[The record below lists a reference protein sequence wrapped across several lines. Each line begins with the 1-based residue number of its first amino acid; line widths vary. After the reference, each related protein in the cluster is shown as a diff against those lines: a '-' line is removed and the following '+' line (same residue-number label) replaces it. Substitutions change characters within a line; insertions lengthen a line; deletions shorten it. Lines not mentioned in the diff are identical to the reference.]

1 MTQANHAL
9 YCELLYLLDDIIK
22 AILMT
27 QANHAWYCELSYLLD
42 DMI

>member
-1 MTQANHAL
+1 MTKADIAW

-27 QANHAWYCELSYLLD
+27 QANHAWYCVLLYLLD
-42 DMI
+42 DTI